1 MSPPRPPKQP
11 EAVCPL
17 KTRDVVDRIML
28 FIEELTQIHYYVYQK
43 LFMRRAIE
51 SVIDNDGSIITSL
64 WSRQSGKCLARGTPV
79 MMADGSTRPV
89 EDIRVGDQLMGDD
102 SLPRNVLSLARGRE
116 KMVRVE
122 PIAGYADPY
131 TVNASHILSV
141 CVKHQGPSTER
152 PRHREWVKED
162 IGVNDLLGRPLDGKT
177 MGYKVGLDFP
187 RKEVP
192 IDPYWLGL
200 WLGDGG
206 SRDTRV
212 TTADQEVVDFICD
225 YAQDEGL
232 LVSEYQ
238 EAPGNAASTFALV
251 GKHSGETGQ
260 PRAGGNSLKT
270 ALQRLDLLRNKHI
283 PSVYKI
289 NCRSVRLQLLAGL
302 IDTDGSRSTCSGK
315 ENTCEITFGNRRLA
329 EDTLWLFRSL
339 GYRASIRPKR
349 VKGKDYWRITAYGA
363 LWEVPTQLPRKQWE
377 KGELREDPL
386 RYGIRLTELPK
397 DDYFG
402 FEIDGNKRF
411 LLGDFTVTHNTEAVA
426 GLALGLAI
434 LFPVLAKAFPDDPR
448 FKAYARGFRV
458 GIYAPIDEQA
468 RLPYDRIR
476 TYAHSEH
483 AEAILSDPELDISL
497 VVSRGD
503 RIVLS
508 NGSRIMSKTAS
519 PQASIEG
526 DTHDFVICEESQ
538 KLLRSKVDKEIRP
551 MLAATFGTMIH
562 IGTAW
567 ESRGG
572 FHHSIQYN
580 VDAHRAGGKRNH
592 FEYPYEI
599 VIEEKE
605 RMYRK
610 DKNPFHLNYAKFV
623 QQEIARLGGTDNEE
637 FKMNFRCLWAE
648 SRVIALYP
656 HVLKAAYVEDME
668 MGPRVDGFQ
677 VAGLDIGKV
686 SDQSVLACLSVDRNN
701 PVINKSTLPGADE
714 DKQVYYHKTFFALYE
729 LGGPFEG
736 NTGQYAT
743 LVEILS
749 WHRIQML
756 VVDAT
761 ALGDPV
767 FERIEAMVGD
777 SIMVL
782 PFKFGSVTKSLLYK
796 YYLQEWNARRIH
808 IAAGPETQKTPEFR
822 KFQAQHLDLDRVEAG
837 GYVICSAPDGG
848 HDDYPD
854 AGALACWAE
863 KSMTKT
869 IMPEIEVTSAPSF
882 GGGARIFGGRGP
894 MTDTADLSVG
904 RPRSRYVRRG
914 WGR

>member
-1 MSPPRPPKQP
+1 MTPLAVSVSGLPGVDQAKRSKETTGESQLTEPYGRCPP
-11 EAVCPL
+11 
-17 KTRDVVDRIML
+17 
-28 FIEELTQIHYYVYQK
+28 
-43 LFMRRAIE
+43 
-51 SVIDNDGSIITSL
+51 N
-64 WSRQSGKCLARGTPV
+64 
-79 MMADGSTRPV
+79 
-89 EDIRVGDQLMGDD
+89 
-102 SLPRNVLSLARGRE
+102 
-116 KMVRVE
+116 
-122 PIAGYADPY
+122 
-131 TVNASHILSV
+131 
-141 CVKHQGPSTER
+141 
-152 PRHREWVKED
+152 
-162 IGVNDLLGRPLDGKT
+162 
-177 MGYKVGLDFP
+177 FP
-187 RKEVP
+187 
-192 IDPYWLGL
+192 
-200 WLGDGG
+200 G
-206 SRDTRV
+206 SRKRRT
-212 TTADQEVVDFICD
+212 
-225 YAQDEGL
+225 
-232 LVSEYQ
+232 
-238 EAPGNAASTFALV
+238 
-251 GKHSGETGQ
+251 
-260 PRAGGNSLKT
+260 PRGPT
-270 ALQRLDLLRNKHI
+270 
-283 PSVYKI
+283 
-289 NCRSVRLQLLAGL
+289 SVR
-302 IDTDGSRSTCSGK
+302 D
-315 ENTCEITFGNRRLA
+315 
-329 EDTLWLFRSL
+329 
-339 GYRASIRPKR
+339 
-349 VKGKDYWRITAYGA
+349 
-363 LWEVPTQLPRKQWE
+363 
-377 KGELREDPL
+377 
-386 RYGIRLTELPK
+386 RLTELPK

-411 LLGDFTVTHNTEAVA
+411 LLGDLRLRTTL
-426 GLALGLAI
+426 GRSWLALGPQ
-434 LFPVLAKAFPDDPR
+434 LFRCWRRHSRRSSPR
-448 FKAYARGFRV
+448 LTLGFSG

-483 AEAILSDPELDISL
+483 AKAILSDPELDISL

-736 NTGQYAT
+736 TTGQNAT

-822 KFQAQHLDLDRVEAG
+822 KFQAQHLDLDRVSRRVC
-837 GYVICSAPDGG
+837 YMC
-848 HDDYPD
+848 
-854 AGALACWAE
+854 GALMVVAI
-863 KSMTKT
+863 S
-869 IMPEIEVTSAPSF
+869 SA
-882 GGGARIFGGRGP
+882 R
-894 MTDTADLSVG
+894 LSHAG
-904 RPRSRYVRRG
+904 QKNR
-914 WGR
+914 